1 MSKVKMMSAKDKKKG
16 ALVPRLRFSEFIGDR
31 EWDCAQMGDIYA
43 FKKNN
48 SFSRDMLNY
57 NAGDVKN
64 IHYGDIH
71 KKFSSH
77 FYAENEN
84 IPFVNCNINLGSIS
98 EDCLCTAGDIIFAD
112 ASEDIK
118 DIGKC
123 IEIISNNKERILSG
137 LHTIF
142 TRQFSSTLVIGF
154 GGYLFQSPRVR
165 AQIQKEAQGTK
176 ILGISSGRLA
186 KISISFPFA
195 KGEQQKIADC
205 LSSLDER
212 IAAEANKLDAL
223 KAHKNGLLKQ
233 LFPAEGETLPQL
245 RFPEFQDAGEWKKI
259 TLYNICDILPGY
271 TFPEVLQGKQY
282 GQYPFCKVSDI
293 SKAISDDGGL
303 LHRAINYVDS
313 ADLSILKAKPIP
325 IGTTVFAKIGEA
337 LRLNRRAISTVE
349 CLIDN
354 NAVGIKAKPGK
365 SINYFLYILSQRIDL
380 NEYCGGAVPS
390 VSKTVLE
397 NIAVVISTCSEQQR
411 IADCLSSLDELI
423 AAQTQ
428 KINLLK
434 DHKKG
439 LMQQLFPV
447 LNEAQV

>member
-1 MSKVKMMSAKDKKKG
+1 MMSAKDKKKDP
-16 ALVPRLRFSEFIGDR
+16 LVPRLRFPEFRDAG
-31 EWDCAQMGDIYA
+31 EWECAQMGDIYA

-112 ASEDIK
+112 ASEDMK

-154 GGYLFQSPRVR
+154 GGHLFQSPRVR

-212 IAAEANKLDAL
+212 IAAETNKLDAL
-223 KAHKNGLLKQ
+223 KAHKSGLLKQ
-233 LFPAEGETLPQL
+233 LFPAEGETLPAL
-245 RFPEFQDAGEWKKI
+245 RFPEFRSAGEWEER
-259 TLYNICDILPGY
+259 TLSQLGELVSGLTYSPDDVRDNGLLVLRSSNVQNGMIVLDDNVYVRHEIGSANPSEPNDILICVRNGSKSLIGKNALI
-271 TFPEVLQGKQY
+271 PEGMPPCTHGAFMMVFRSRSAKFVIQLFQTETYESQ
-282 GQYPFCKVSDI
+282 VS
-293 SKAISDDGGL
+293 AGL
-303 LHRAINYVDS
+303 GATIN
-313 ADLSILKAKPIP
+313 
-325 IGTTVFAKIGEA
+325 
-337 LRLNRRAISTVE
+337 
-349 CLIDN
+349 
-354 NAVGIKAKPGK
+354 
-365 SINYFLYILSQRIDL
+365 SINGNQLKKYKFF
-380 NEYCGGAVPS
+380 VP
-390 VSKTVLE
+390 KP
-397 NIAVVISTCSEQQR
+397 AEQQK

-423 AAQTQ
+423 AAQRQ
-428 KINLLK
+428 KLSLLK
-434 DHKKG
+434 THKKG

-447 LNEAQV
+447 FDEAKA